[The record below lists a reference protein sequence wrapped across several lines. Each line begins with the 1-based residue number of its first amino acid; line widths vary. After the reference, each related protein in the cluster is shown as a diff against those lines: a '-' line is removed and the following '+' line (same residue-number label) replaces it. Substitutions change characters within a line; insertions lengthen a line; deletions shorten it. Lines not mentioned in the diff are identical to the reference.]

1 MVLPRIA
8 FHDALP
14 MDLHPMPKSVADSL
28 QQQLRD
34 ALNRA
39 RKDRERARTIVLSST
54 LSEIRNREI
63 ELGGVADGSVVRD
76 VIARS
81 IRQRR
86 EAAEQMRAG
95 GREELALKEEGEATM
110 LTAFL
115 PPQLTEDEIREMI
128 RQLVADG
135 ATGVGPVMG
144 KLAPLIRGR
153 FEGREANRIVKEELA
168 G

>member
-1 MVLPRIA
+1 
-8 FHDALP
+8 
-14 MDLHPMPKSVADSL
+14 VADSL

-34 ALNRA
+34 ALNQA
-39 RKDRERARTIVLSST
+39 RKDRERSRTVVLSST

-63 ELGGVADGSVVRD
+63 ELGGEANDTVVRE
-76 VIARS
+76 VIARG

-95 GREELALKEEGEATM
+95 GREELALKEEGEVAM
-110 LTAFL
+110 LLPFL
-115 PPQLTEDEIREMI
+115 PPQLTEDEIRGMV
-128 RQLVADG
+128 RHLVADG
-135 ATGVGPVMG
+135 AAGVGPVMA

-153 FEGREANRIVKEELA
+153 FEGREANRIVREELA